1 MSARQAPPRDA
12 LDRYYTPDALA
23 RQLVYVLSGVNPEV
37 VVEPSVGDGAFARA
51 VRARWPSAYILGVDA
66 APTTR
71 AAECVDDLI
80 TDDWPVTALSV
91 LGQDPAFAVDLV
103 VGNPPYRYA
112 EQHIGVALALRP
124 KCAAFLLRL
133 GFLAGAK
140 HAAFW
145 RENPPSEVHVLSKR
159 PSFTGDGRTD
169 GSEYGWFVWCDL
181 LGPVIDTP
189 ELHWISP
196 PAKVGKEAR

>member
-1 MSARQAPPRDA
+1 MSARRAPPRDA

-23 RQLVYVLSGVNPEV
+23 HTLVAALSGINPEV

-51 VRARWPSAYILGVDA
+51 VRARWPSAYILGVDK

-80 TDDWPVTALSV
+80 TDDWPAFAAE
-91 LGQDPAFAVDLV
+91 PFAVDLV
-103 VGNPPYRYA
+103 VGNPPYRDA
-112 EQHIGVALALRP
+112 EKHITAALALRP

-140 HAAFW
+140 RAGFW

-169 GSEYGWFVWCDL
+169 GSEYGWFVWDDM
-181 LGPVIDTP
+181 PSHTPP
-189 ELHWISP
+189 ELCWIEP
-196 PAKVGKEAR
+196 PAKAGKGAR